1 MYENTMHLKQST
13 TYVEDG
19 KIYLKLSYTYESD
32 DGTREIVFPKI
43 DLGFYEEQ
51 IPSYDRHIG
60 LYTSKS
66 IILNR
71 YGKSFDLCSV
81 EVSDIKDSVCCI
93 DKLIKPAVKEMT
105 LEEIEKK
112 LGYPVKIVN
121 KKEN

>member
-19 KIYLKLSYTYESD
+19 KIYLKLSYTYEGD
-32 DGTREIVFPKI
+32 DGTHEVIFPKI

-51 IPSYDRHIG
+51 IPSYDRYIG
-60 LYTSKS
+60 LYTNQPF
-66 IILNR
+66 IRNG

-81 EVSDIKDSVCCI
+81 EVPDIKDSVCCI

>member
-1 MYENTMHLKQST
+1 MYENTMRLKQST

-19 KIYLKLSYTYESD
+19 KIYLKLSYTYEDD
-32 DGTREIVFPKI
+32 DGIHEITFPKI

-51 IPSYDRHIG
+51 IPSYDRYIG
-60 LYTSKS
+60 LCANKPF
-66 IILNR
+66 IRNR
-71 YGKSFDLCSV
+71 YGKSFDLCSI
-81 EVSDIKDSVCCI
+81 EVPDIKDSVYCI

-112 LGYPVKIVN
+112 LGYQVKIVN

>member
-19 KIYLKLSYTYESD
+19 KIYLKLSYTYEDD
-32 DGTREIVFPKI
+32 DGTREITFPKI

-71 YGKSFDLCSV
+71 YGKSFDLCNV

>member
-1 MYENTMHLKQST
+1 MYENTMHLNQHA

-19 KIYLKLSYTYESD
+19 EVYLKLSYTYEGE
-32 DGTREIVFPKI
+32 DGTREIIFPKI

-51 IPSYDRHIG
+51 IPSYERYIG
-60 LYTSKS
+60 LYTDKPF
-66 IILNR
+66 IYNR
-71 YGKSFDLCSV
+71 YGRSFDLCSV
-81 EVSDIKDSVCCI
+81 EVPDINDPVDCI
-93 DKLIKPAVKEMT
+93 DKLIKPAVKEIT